1 VSAPIMRL
9 FAVVVLLFALLV
21 AWTSRWT
28 VFDAKALRDNA
39 LNARPLIAQLHVKRG
54 AIEAADGTVLARS
67 VRGPRGTYGR
77 TYPTGSLFG
86 HPVGY
91 SDVALGQLSGIERY
105 RNDELSGQ
113 GDSELGSL
121 ADQLQGKRQQGDTV
135 VTTLDPAAQR
145 IAEQQLAAAGTGAG
159 AVVALDPRTGAVK
172 VMASTPGYD
181 PNTIGDAGVFRAL
194 NAPGSGAPLL
204 NRATESSYAPGSTFK
219 VVTAAAAIDTGR
231 YAPDSTINGDSPKTI
246 SGVAMHNDLNT
257 SWGDIS
263 LTTAMTNSV
272 NTVFGQIGEALG
284 KRTMADYMSRF
295 GFYRR
300 PPLDYPADEMFA
312 SGERLNGR
320 LLPVQSSL
328 VDVGR
333 MAIGQDKLAVTPMQ
347 MAMVVSAVANGG
359 RLMTPHLTDR
369 VVDPDGRVVKRIAP
383 RVWSTPISPRT
394 AVALNQMMRNVVE
407 SGTGTAVQL
416 PGIQVAG
423 KTGTAEIGATGS
435 NLTQPSFVAFAPADN
450 PRIAI
455 AVTVERSQGGFGG
468 TVAAPIARAVLQS
481 LLQRP

>member
-1 VSAPIMRL
+1 VSGPILRL
-9 FAVVVLLFALLV
+9 FATVVLLFAVLV
-21 AWTSRWT
+21 AWTSKWS

-39 LNARPLIAQLHVKRG
+39 LNTRPLLAQLHVKRG
-54 AIEAADGTVLARS
+54 AIEAADGSLLARS
-67 VRGPRGTYGR
+67 VHGPRGTYRR

-91 SDVALGQLSGIERY
+91 ANVALQQLSGIERF

-113 GDSELGSL
+113 VGELGSI

-145 IAEQQLAAAGTGAG
+145 IATQQLEATGSPG

-181 PNTIGDAGVFRAL
+181 PNAIGRPGVFRAL

-204 NRATESSYAPGSTFK
+204 DRATQSSYAPGSTFK
-219 VVTAAAAIDTGR
+219 VITAAAAIDSGR
-231 YAPDSTINGDSPKTI
+231 YTPDSTINGDSPKVI
-246 SGVAMHNDLNT
+246 SGVPMRNDLGE
-257 SWGDIS
+257 SFGDIS

-284 KRTMADYMSRF
+284 KQTMADYMRRF
-295 GFYRR
+295 GFYSR
-300 PPLDYPADEMFA
+300 PPLDYPADEMLA

-320 LLPVQSSL
+320 LLPVRSPQ

-333 MAIGQDKLAVTPMQ
+333 MAIGQDKLAVTPLQ
-347 MAMVVSAVANGG
+347 MAMVVAAVANGG
-359 RLMTPHLTDR
+359 QLMAPHLTDR
-369 VVDPDGRVVKRIAP
+369 VVDPDGRTVDRVEPK
-383 RVWSTPISPRT
+383 VWSTPISTQT
-394 AVALNQMMRNVVE
+394 ADAVNQMMRTVVE

-423 KTGTAEIGATGS
+423 KTGTAEIGTTGA
-435 NLTQPSFVAFAPADN
+435 NLTQPSFVAFAPADA
-450 PRIAI
+450 PRVAI
-455 AVTVERSQGGFGG
+455 AVTIERSQGGFGG
-468 TVAAPIARAVLQS
+468 TVAAPIARAVLES
-481 LLQRP
+481 LLSR